1 MKWIVFF
8 YILILV
14 QSQKQEL
21 VRCVTNGSTCE
32 NNINE
37 SGEIIKS
44 GCDIITVTSKF
55 IFDETCLIERE
66 EIILII
72 QNKVELTISNEVKN
86 NYILLLKDGA
96 DVNINGTITQNQ
108 IKFETPKAKVSLSIF
123 IDFDIFN
130 ITQFSFIKFESTG
143 KLTITNS
150 KFTLNELQYLIAD
163 KIELYSSSILLK
175 NNDGLQMKSLLL
187 NNSTLAMIPNTELIT
202 WSFIST
208 NNSFIYL
215 DDSIFSVIDSF
226 ELSDTLFMGL
236 SKCFLDLSSVTLVKL
251 TNTIL
256 ELGSNSVL
264 LIDQLA
270 EFGISS
276 IVLQSQNHFFTS
288 QISLTDK
295 SNFTLIGNSKFF
307 GTSVVIKKKS
317 HFILDGNIT
326 FSDTFALTCYEDST
340 TTFKGSILPP
350 FTKLEFYNKSAWEI
364 YQDHPYSFIF
374 DTLSTSKSL
383 FKQFGMFDES
393 KLYIHSPPEELSLF
407 HFFLGEVMFDP
418 NVTIH
423 TFSGECFYLATFEI
437 HNNLAMT
444 LKNPHFI
451 LLNDNRLYKYCPNH
465 IDPYQHCYM
474 NGTQWP
480 DPLSDDANTPYPFTS
495 RLCPCFGSNC
505 ITHSLTGLLYIGNST
520 IYSTFVDKRVQLH
533 ILQTSS
539 YYQFIN
545 GSIESIHFDNIGFSI
560 LPLYLVGDESMSITN
575 EPTNINDYRI
585 FFSRDY
591 DGLSLSE
598 TFLSSTEL
606 TTSAY
611 GISSSRLKLIIQ
623 SHYPVIIKYDKYN
636 QLLYHKVSD
645 GDLPLYLVCLNGI
658 RNLLQLTSVKLCSSA
673 YLLNNK
679 MSCLTKTSITCP
691 EHYFSNSYFTLC
703 SKCKK
708 EHCQR
713 CTSTTCLICDDNYYL
728 NTEGSCVP
736 MEEKC
741 LVAQHNRCN
750 HCSKGNTV
758 LNGICSDAVT
768 DCSDSF
774 EDHCYLCQQTTST
787 PVISINGK
795 CFEKESTEIVSSSS
809 IVFCIEGYY
818 TDGLQCISCTIV
830 TPNCQ
835 ICENKKCTKCLKPL
849 QLQSDGSCGIPHC
862 QIEED
867 GKCSLCENGYIV
879 DLNKLC
885 SKEVSH
891 CIQMYHEQ
899 CFECEENYLLYGNTC
914 VKDINQ
920 IPHCSFV
927 STKICERCEDGY
939 YKTKF
944 GECKP
949 CTEHC
954 RTCLYNSDFCLT
966 CDNKSFIQN
975 HQCIINE
982 ELKDVCNTFA
992 LTGGC
997 ATCNEGYYKTGLI
1010 CGKCM
1015 EECATCNN
1023 KWSCLRCNSTN
1034 YLSIVDNKCYSRSS
1048 IKGCHH
1054 PVTENGCSVCE
1065 DGYYLLGNT
1074 CIVCNSSCTRCT
1086 SSLCLSCI
1094 DNYILDFGTC
1104 IPLSSV
1110 SHCLRVSNSSC
1121 SSCSFWFQVSSS
1133 HRYCE
1138 IAPVWWLIVIIILLS
1153 ITLLIIIITLT
1164 GCIARMVLKKVVR
1177 AKDISYQ
1184 TVNIYSAQFSFKNV
1198 FYQSLALEEKVF
1210 RFDNQRKLPV
1220 SVPTEVIINV
1230 GNISK
1235 NSIRI
1240 QFVKLQEP
1248 NDHVRFSISITPG
1261 VVILKKNTAVSI
1273 KMEVTPYCTCHI
1285 EQKIH
1290 IDVVDLKTKSQVTKL
1305 VCFDAVTETSYK
1317 LDLKSISFKDKEL
1330 GIGGYGRVVKGEYNH
1345 RPVAIKLMQSIGM
1358 HSDVFENFVKEIELL
1373 QKFRCEYI
1381 VDLLGTVEIH
1391 NGYCVVLELAGYGSL
1406 RDLFT
1411 TYPTLDFN
1419 LKKKILLDV
1428 AKGIKYLHAN
1438 GVLHRDM
1445 KTANILIF
1453 SLEPNVPVNAKITDF
1468 GFSRS
1473 VSTLMTDINYTFG
1486 VGTLTYMAPEIFLKE
1501 PYKFPADIFAF
1512 GVVIFETIKWGDAFE
1527 QNDPRFKCNWHIS
1540 EFIMS
1545 GKHLEKPESMSE
1557 SVYNFVLTCWD
1568 KEPKKRPKINE
1579 VEEELLKIE
1588 ETQ

>member
-1 MKWIVFF
+1 MKWIVLF

-14 QSQKQEL
+14 QSQKHEL
-21 VRCVTNGSTCE
+21 VRCVTNGSICE

-37 SGEIIKS
+37 NGEIIKG
-44 GCDIITVTSKF
+44 GCDIITITSKF
-55 IFDETCLIERE
+55 TFDETCLVERE
-66 EIILII
+66 EVILII
-72 QNKVELTISNEVKN
+72 QNKVELTISNEVTNK
-86 NYILLLKDGA
+86 YTLLLKDGA
-96 DVNINGTITQNQ
+96 DVKINGIITQNQ
-108 IKFETPKAKVSLSIF
+108 IKFETQKAKISLSIF

-130 ITQFSFIKFESTG
+130 ITQFPFLKFESTG
-143 KLTITNS
+143 KLTVTNS
-150 KFTLNELQYLIAD
+150 RFILDNLQYLIAD
-163 KIELYSSSILLK
+163 NIEFDSSSVLLK
-175 NNDGLQMKSLLL
+175 NSDGLQMKSLLL
-187 NNSTLAMIPNTELIT
+187 NNSTLTMIPNTELIT
-202 WSFIST
+202 WSFTSI

-215 DDSIFSVIDSF
+215 DDSILSVIDSF
-226 ELSDTLFMGL
+226 ELKDTFFMGS
-236 SKCFLDLSSVTLVKL
+236 SKCFLDLSSVILAKL
-251 TNTIL
+251 TNTIF
-256 ELGSNSVL
+256 ELGNNGVL
-264 LIDQLA
+264 LVNELE
-270 EFGISS
+270 EFGVSS

-288 QISLTDK
+288 QLSLTDE
-295 SNFTLIGNSKFF
+295 SNFTLIGKSKFF

-317 HFILDGNIT
+317 HFTLDGNIT
-326 FSDTFALTCYEDST
+326 FSDTFDLTCYEDSI
-340 TTFKGSILPP
+340 TTFNGSIIPP
-350 FTKLEFYNKSAWEI
+350 FTKLEFYNKSKWEI

-374 DTLSTSKSL
+374 NTSSTSKSL
-383 FKQFGMFDES
+383 YKRFGMFDES
-393 KLYIHSPPEELSLF
+393 TLYVHSPPEELSLF
-407 HFFLGEVMFDP
+407 HIFLGEVMFDP
-418 NVTIH
+418 YVTIS
-423 TFSGECFYLATFEI
+423 TFTGECFYLAVFEI

-451 LLNDNRLYKYCPNH
+451 LLNDNRLCKYCPNH

-480 DPLSDDANTPYPFTS
+480 NPLSEDINIPYPFTS
-495 RLCPCFGSNC
+495 RLCPCFGTNC

-520 IYSTFVDKRVQLH
+520 IHSTFVDKRVQVH

-545 GSIESIHFDNIGFSI
+545 GSIESIQFDNIGFSI

-591 DGLSLSE
+591 DGFSLSE
-598 TFLSSTEL
+598 TFISSTEL
-606 TTSAY
+606 MTSAY
-611 GISSSRLKLIIQ
+611 GISSSKLKLIVQ
-623 SHYPVIIKYDKYN
+623 SHYPIIIKYDKYN
-636 QLLYHKVSD
+636 QFLYHKVSE

-658 RNLLQLTSVKLCSSA
+658 RNLLQLASSKLCSSA

-679 MSCLTKTSITCP
+679 MNCLTKTSITCP
-691 EHYFSNSYFTLC
+691 EYYFSNSYYTLC

-750 HCSKGNTV
+750 HCSNGNVV
-758 LNGICSDAVT
+758 LNGICSDALSN
-768 DCSDSF
+768 CGDSF
-774 EDHCYLCQQTTST
+774 EGHCYLCQQTTST
-787 PVISINGK
+787 SVISMNGQ
-795 CFEKESTEIVSSSS
+795 CFEKEHTEIVSSGS
-809 IVFCIEGYY
+809 IVFCTEGYY
-818 TDGLQCISCTIV
+818 TNGLQCMSCTTI

-835 ICENKKCTKCLKPL
+835 ICENKKCTKCLNPL

-885 SKEVSH
+885 SKQVSH
-891 CIQMYHEQ
+891 CTQMYHEQ
-899 CFECEENYLLYGNTC
+899 CFECEENYLLYGNKC
-914 VKDINQ
+914 VRDITQ

-927 STKICERCEDGY
+927 STKMCERCEDGY

-944 GECKP
+944 GECKH
-949 CTEHC
+949 CIGHC
-954 RTCLYNSDFCLT
+954 RTCLYSSDFCLT

-982 ELKDVCNTFA
+982 ELKSVCNTFA

-1023 KWSCLRCNSTN
+1023 EWSCLRCNSTN

-1054 PVTENGCSVCE
+1054 PVTESGCSICE
-1065 DGYYLLGNT
+1065 DGYYLFGNT
-1074 CIVCNSSCTRCT
+1074 CIACNSSCTRCT
-1086 SSLCLSCI
+1086 SSLCLSCSY
-1094 DNYILDFGTC
+1094 NYILDFGTC

-1121 SSCSFWFQVSSS
+1121 ASCSFWFQVSSS
-1133 HRYCE
+1133 HTYCE
-1138 IAPVWWLIVIIILLS
+1138 IAPVWWVIVLIILVLIMLLISIVI
-1153 ITLLIIIITLT
+1153 LT
-1164 GCIARMVLKKVVR
+1164 GCIARMVLKKVIR
-1177 AKDISYQ
+1177 AKEISYH
-1184 TVNIYSAQFSFKNV
+1184 TVSIDSEQFSFKKV
-1198 FYQSLALEEKVF
+1198 FFRSLALENKIF
-1210 RFDNQRKLPV
+1210 HFDNQTELPV
-1220 SVPTEVIINV
+1220 CVPTEVIINV

-1235 NSIRI
+1235 NSIRV
-1240 QFVKLQEP
+1240 QFIKVQEV
-1248 NDHVRFSISITPG
+1248 NNHVRFSISITPE
-1261 VVILKKNTAVSI
+1261 VVILKRNTAISI
-1273 KMEVTPYCTCHI
+1273 KMEVIPFCTCHI
-1285 EQKIH
+1285 EQKIE
-1290 IDVVDLKTKSQVTKL
+1290 IIVYDLKTKEQHNKV
-1305 VCFDAVTETSYK
+1305 VHFDALTETSFK
-1317 LDLKSISFKDKEL
+1317 LDPKSISIKDEEL
-1330 GIGGYGRVVKGEYNH
+1330 GTGGYGRVVKGEYN
-1345 RPVAIKLMQSIGM
+1345 RKLVAIKFMQNNNGC
-1358 HSDVFENFVKEIELL
+1358 SDVFGNLGKEIELL
-1373 QKFRCEYI
+1373 EKFRCEYI
-1381 VDLLGTVEIH
+1381 VEFLGTVEI
-1391 NGYCVVLELAGYGSL
+1391 NKQYCIVLELAGYGSL

-1411 TYPTLDFN
+1411 TLPTLSFD

-1438 GVLHRDM
+1438 GVLHRDI

-1453 SLEPNVPVNAKITDF
+1453 SLEPNIPVNAKITDF
-1468 GFSRS
+1468 GFSRN
-1473 VSTLMTDINYTFG
+1473 VSTLMTNINYTYG
-1486 VGTLTYMAPEIFLKE
+1486 VGTVSYMAPEISLRE

-1512 GVVIFETIKWGDAFE
+1512 GMVIFETIKWGDAFE
-1527 QNDPRFKCNWHIS
+1527 QNDPRFKYNWDIS

-1545 GKHLEKPESMSE
+1545 GKRLEKPENMSE
-1557 SVYNFVLTCWD
+1557 SVYSFVVTCWD
-1568 KEPKKRPKINE
+1568 KDPKKRPRINE
-1579 VEEELLKIE
+1579 VEEELLKLE
-1588 ETQ
+1588 ETL